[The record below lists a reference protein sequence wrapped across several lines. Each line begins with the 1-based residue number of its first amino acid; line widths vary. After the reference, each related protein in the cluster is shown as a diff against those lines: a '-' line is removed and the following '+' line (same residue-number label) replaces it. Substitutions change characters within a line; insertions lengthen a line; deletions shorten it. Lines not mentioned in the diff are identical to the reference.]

1 MPPLKGDNGMSPTLG
16 VGKYGV
22 WGESDDGT
30 GVVETCSGGIGVE
43 GASEHGNGVMG
54 VSQNVHGVLS
64 CLSPGVIHGSESE
77 TASEPRAYRS
87 TSVTSTRRLAW
98 RQAPVPLSATGAVSP
113 RPLSLMWPTR
123 LGVLGLEQVPDRA
136 RPTLGEVEV
145 VVRRSAR
152 GCCRCGRRPRRRAP
166 G

>member
-54 VSQNVHGVLS
+54 VSQNVHGVLAAS
-64 CLSPGVIHGSESE
+64 RPALSTDLSP
-77 TASEPRAYRS
+77 R
-87 TSVTSTRRLAW
+87 
-98 RQAPVPLSATGAVSP
+98 
-113 RPLSLMWPTR
+113 RPLSRAPI
-123 LGVLGLEQVPDRA
+123 A
-136 RPTLGEVEV
+136 RP
-145 VVRRSAR
+145 A
-152 GCCRCGRRPRRRAP
+152 
-166 G
+166 